1 MLPIRIPGDVVYK
14 DVGEIQRGWISSW
27 SWEVS
32 WVFWQSRL
40 WRCVLCPLSLWM
52 LVFCDD
58 EDKLKN
64 CPEIQRPCTLTFQCR
79 QNIHLTGSY
88 IDRAYW
94 QDDLPCRQQYV
105 PPQAP
110 YDTIV
115 HYEDHRST
123 STEGCGKASLLNDF
137 HQITKSYYMCSGLV
151 RLPPSG
157 LCIHHY
163 LRLLLDGYACTVHDL
178 PGPTTYFNVFNLGH
192 FNMYGH
198 QVNLT
203 DTAVHLE
210 LKDMEYVYI
219 LSHIPTIIWWF
230 FFQWFLDY
238 SNPFAYHSTCL
249 PCAIRSERYQILP
262 KSQNS
267 EFYLHYL

>member
-94 QDDLPCRQQYV
+94 QDDLPCRQRYV
-105 PPQAP
+105 LPQAL

-115 HYEDHRST
+115 HYEDHRSSFYFHRRMREDELAERFSPNNKVILYVLSVGT
-123 STEGCGKASLLNDF
+123 SS
-137 HQITKSYYMCSGLV
+137 
-151 RLPPSG
+151 PPSG
-157 LCIHHY
+157 LYVHHY
-163 LRLLLDGYACTVHDL
+163 LRLLLDGYVCTVHDL
-178 PGPTTYFNVFNLGH
+178 KG
-192 FNMYGH
+192 
-198 QVNLT
+198 QR
-203 DTAVHLE
+203 
-210 LKDMEYVYI
+210 
-219 LSHIPTIIWWF
+219 
-230 FFQWFLDY
+230 LD
-238 SNPFAYHSTCL
+238 
-249 PCAIRSERYQILP
+249 
-262 KSQNS
+262 
-267 EFYLHYL
+267 